1 MTVSL
6 TDIEVQRVLDACI
19 GYMEIMGEGDDTHD
33 YTEYE
38 IETGLGSALRKISKG
53 RNGEAVYGKYK
64 TVTKY
69 PTFEEWK
76 KLRQEREDT
85 AEVDD

>member
-6 TDIEVQRVLDACI
+6 TDVEVKRIMDACI
-19 GYMEIMGEGDDTHD
+19 GYIEMLSIGEDTLD
-33 YTEYE
+33 YTLYE

-53 RNGEAVYGKYK
+53 RNGQYLYAKYK
-64 TVTKY
+64 TVTKC

-76 KLRQEREDT
+76 RLRQESEDK
-85 AEVDD
+85 E